1 MVNDPGL
8 LGAKAAAAYLG
19 LSRTTLHRE
28 TVDGKLVPDEVTR
41 GGQRR
46 FTVATLEAYL
56 RQTRGRLAGDD
67 PPALE
72 VRRWESVGAIARLA
86 GSWRSVEE
94 VCRTALPLIYAALPG
109 AEFTYVVIARP
120 PGYDLLE
127 IQRFGHGSLEAQ
139 MMEVFQTLGPRAGYL
154 TPRLIERGE
163 RVIFDD
169 LPHDPR
175 LRGSESAIFA
185 QRFGIRSFSAM
196 PLKREGEPIGLLAAG
211 SRTERLFRAADVLYL
226 GAVAEVLATTLAAV
240 TIGAELAQAHS
251 AIGHLAAEG
260 LRLRPV
266 AGRAGASSTPVA
278 RERLRPVIE
287 QYRAQ
292 SEAHAVSLVGLG
304 CDIIPAHDA
313 LADVMRR
320 ATTPGLLEICR
331 PDAEE
336 RGEPCTC
343 MAIGVAGP
351 DGAHAAIGAAWH
363 GRRKFSAKESALLT
377 TFASACLLVLSP
389 ASPSA
394 G

>member
-1 MVNDPGL
+1 MAHVPGL
-8 LGAKAAAAYLG
+8 LGATAAAAYLG

-46 FTVATLEAYL
+46 FAVATLDAYL
-56 RQTRGRLAGDD
+56 RQTRGRLAGDAL
-67 PPALE
+67 PPLE
-72 VRRWESVGAIARLA
+72 AQRWESVGKIARLT
-86 GSWRSVEE
+86 GSWRSAEE

-109 AEFTYVVIARP
+109 AEFAYVVIARP
-120 PGYDLLE
+120 PNYDLLE
-127 IQRFGHGSLEAQ
+127 MQRFGYGELEAP
-139 MMEVFQTLGPRAGYL
+139 MMDVFQALGPRAGYL

-169 LPHDPR
+169 MLHDPM
-175 LRGSESAIFA
+175 LAGSESAIFA
-185 QRFGIRSFSAM
+185 QRFGIRSFGAM
-196 PLKREGEPIGLLAAG
+196 PLMREGEPIGLLGAG

-226 GAVAEVLATTLAAV
+226 GAVADVLTTTLAAV
-240 TIGAELAQAHS
+240 TTGAELTQAHS

-266 AGRAGASSTPVA
+266 AGPASAPVA
-278 RERLRPVIE
+278 RDRLRPVIE
-287 QYRAQ
+287 QYRTQ
-292 SEAHAVSLVGLG
+292 SEAHAVSIQGLG

-313 LADVMRR
+313 LADVMRS
-320 ATTPGLLEICR
+320 ATTPGQLELCK
-331 PDAEE
+331 PDTEE
-336 RGEPCTC
+336 REEPCTC

-363 GRRKFSAKESALLT
+363 GQRRFSAKERALFT
-377 TFASACLLVLSP
+377 TFASACLLVLAP
-389 ASPSA
+389 ATSST